1 MKDYT
6 QIFQV
11 GHALLIPTSVNST
24 PSRLFMIDTGSTDNE
39 LSLSAAKALTHVD
52 LTQHYVVTGVTGKV
66 NKIYAADNATLQF
79 ANIRQEGQ
87 GLLAIDMNRMSES
100 FGTEIS
106 GLLGMQVLYLLRIKI
121 DYRDGLVDFKPSA
134 QYIK

>member
-1 MKDYT
+1 
-6 QIFQV
+6 
-11 GHALLIPTSVNST
+11 
-24 PSRLFMIDTGSTDNE
+24 
-39 LSLSAAKALTHVD
+39 
-52 LTQHYVVTGVTGKV
+52 
-66 NKIYAADNATLQF
+66 
-79 ANIRQEGQ
+79 
-87 GLLAIDMNRMSES
+87 MSES

>member
-1 MKDYT
+1 
-6 QIFQV
+6 
-11 GHALLIPTSVNST
+11 
-24 PSRLFMIDTGSTDNE
+24 
-39 LSLSAAKALTHVD
+39 VD

-66 NKIYAADNATLQF
+66 NKIYAADDATLQF